1 MPLEPDDSVFSI
13 DNAKEC
19 INFFLSNPEH
29 CGFEVYICKKTS
41 PKLKKMSFVES
52 RENNLRIRM
61 KEVIFSLIQEK
72 YLSDE
77 SEYSSIE
84 NIGNNQHKHY
94 IIQTDVDYNPFDFI
108 NNSEIENFQKDDIAD
123 STGILYLI
131 RKDDKKL
138 WAYQHLWSIL
148 IPNKSNKN
156 FLGRIIT
163 CDKKDI
169 FEELQEPILTF
180 AKKIDLLLV
189 YDHIVTDNI
198 NLLQQYFN
206 FQTFLSNQLN
216 QVIQKIE
223 NLNIVSNIDEI
234 KSYINSCNGKSKYAK
249 KLLRIKDSEV
259 LNFSLNDLKEK
270 ILNSTRWKD
279 KINIENDQFV
289 LGSSDDVK
297 NLIDFLDERY
307 TRSDITN
314 TEYDTDVKKK
324 AESH

>member
-84 NIGNNQHKHY
+84 NIGNNQHKYY

-108 NNSEIENFQKDDIAD
+108 NNPEIENFQKDDIAD

-131 RKDDKKL
+131 RKNDKKL

-163 CDKKDI
+163 RDKKDI

-324 AESH
+324 AKSH

>member
-163 CDKKDI
+163 RDKKDI

-297 NLIDFLDERY
+297 NLIDFLDERF
-307 TRSDITN
+307 TRSDITD

-324 AESH
+324 ASN

>member
-163 CDKKDI
+163 RDKKDI

-206 FQTFLSNQLN
+206 FQTFLNNQLN

>member
-163 CDKKDI
+163 RDKKDI